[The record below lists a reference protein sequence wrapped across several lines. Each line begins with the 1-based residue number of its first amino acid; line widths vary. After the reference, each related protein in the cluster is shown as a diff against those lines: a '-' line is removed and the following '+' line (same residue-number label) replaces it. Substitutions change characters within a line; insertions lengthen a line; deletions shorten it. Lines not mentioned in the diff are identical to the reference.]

1 MCRSRD
7 LLLRLT
13 VVRENV
19 VHRRFSIP
27 TESDTG
33 RESANDLPEAEL
45 PQLVETPSA
54 CYSLDRVH
62 PHQFWAP
69 VRPKSAAYRLR
80 VTCLCRRDRR
90 QECEGKCATSR
101 WAAVPE

>member
-54 CYSLDRVH
+54 VLQPRPSPSASVLGARASKIRCLS
-62 PHQFWAP
+62 AP
-69 VRPKSAAYRLR
+69 CDVF
-80 VTCLCRRDRR
+80 V
-90 QECEGKCATSR
+90 
-101 WAAVPE
+101 